1 MCASIP
7 LAALVVEFHIYSR
20 RAPLLDFHARDG
32 VVAGSV
38 FAGYDQLP
46 RFQREVQKYCMQYR
60 GE

>member
-38 FAGYDQLP
+38 FAGYDQ
-46 RFQREVQKYCMQYR
+46 YCSEANTIQST
-60 GE
+60 